1 MPKKKPV
8 VIVTRKLPDV
18 IETRMKELFD
28 TQLSADDVPMPEAA
42 LIEAVRQADV
52 LVPTVTDKI
61 GSSVLEQAG
70 ERLRLIATFGT
81 GVDNIDIAAA
91 KKRGITVTNT
101 PGELGRA
108 ARRERVGPYG

>member
-1 MPKKKPV
+1 MRISDWSSDVCSSDLTRSDMPKKKPV

-52 LVPTVTDKI
+52 MVPTVTDKI
-61 GSSVLEQAG
+61 GRRVLEPAG
-70 ERLRLIATFGT
+70 ARRRLIATFGT
-81 GVDNIDIAAA
+81 GVATHDTAQPPNH
-91 KKRGITVTNT
+91 GIT
-101 PGELGRA
+101 P
-108 ARRERVGPYG
+108 